1 MSSAETSTGV
11 AREHLFSVTI
21 FSCSLE
27 IPPWSSKFRL
37 LRCMFFC
44 TFRKTHRLSYRN
56 SALRRSLNFLRSE
69 PIFHYKR
76 SSRGPFCLLG
86 PRCEHRRGHM
96 PVVIGLLDS
105 SHMTCPKTKLRELS
119 LWHVVSLHVCST
131 SLFLEFKDDISNHR
145 ITLATATFSSK
156 KQTNCCF
163 NYTCLCEALSYA
175 FLTFCLTI

>member
-1 MSSAETSTGV
+1 MS
-11 AREHLFSVTI
+11 
-21 FSCSLE
+21 
-27 IPPWSSKFRL
+27 
-37 LRCMFFC
+37 FC

-56 SALRRSLNFLRSE
+56 AALRRSLNFLRSE

-96 PVVIGLLDS
+96 PVVIGLLES

-131 SLFLEFKDDISNHR
+131 SLFLEFKDDITNHR
-145 ITLATATFSSK
+145 ITLATATFSSN

-175 FLTFCLTI
+175 FLTFCLTIWGLMRQVRSWNKCGAETCARMRRGLGRRGQRSI